1 MRTGLSILSIVDSC
15 RLSHIRIAMAG
26 LQLAITTGY
35 SQRYLGN
42 LAIDASAASAD

>member
-1 MRTGLSILSIVDSC
+1 
-15 RLSHIRIAMAG
+15 MAR

-42 LAIDASAASAD
+42 LAIVGSAASAD